1 MGTNLATKGR
11 AVPRVVCCAIPISR
25 AAGKVLVVT
34 SRKRPHHWV
43 CEYSPQNYSLHW
55 VQAKPT
61 FEEGGVLCLITT
73 LQRVTRIKIHSDS
86 FLFYIVAFSKNR
98 VVPKG
103 GWEPSDVQ
111 LEAAASREAL
121 EEGPPRCSSVRH
133 LIS

>member
-43 CEYSPQNYSLHW
+43 CEYSNYSLQE

-61 FEEGGVLCLITT
+61 LNRFQGGRGGALLDNLFATVP
-73 LQRVTRIKIHSDS
+73 RISTYSDS
-86 FLFYIVAFSKNR
+86 FFYIVAFQNR